1 MPSHVWHAEDSTVRL
16 ELERLSVV
24 VDPLDPAAGLQRLR
38 VDAQPLPDLHPLRVE
53 LPPVEA
59 RRGPPDVDFY
69 VRGGDLIA
77 TYAHRPE
84 RAMLAQ
90 VYWRA
95 ESQTRPRAI
104 AAVELLVSVQT
115 SLLDSCPKLA
125 TRSDV
130 AAREAFQ
137 LTDPARAAF
146 ESVAPQSNR
155 AAPAIPSG
163 GPSCYLFRLGNA
175 KYSYAEMVNPADA
188 QQSRLGISSDETG
201 LRARLAHELF
211 AERLEKGVILRARVL
226 GVLLDRDGDQAAT
239 ARHYAAFLSEPPPL
253 TT

>member
-1 MPSHVWHAEDSTVRL
+1 VWHAEDSTVRL
-16 ELERLSVV
+16 ELARLCAV
-24 VDPLDPAAGLQRLR
+24 VDPLDPAAGLHRLR
-38 VDAQPLPDLHPLRVE
+38 VDAQPLPELHPLRVE

-59 RRGPPDVDFY
+59 RHAPPDVDFY

-84 RAMLAQ
+84 RAMRAQ
-90 VYWRA
+90 IYWRA
-95 ESQTRPRAI
+95 ASRTGPRAI

-130 AAREAFQ
+130 AAREVFQ
-137 LTDPARAAF
+137 LTDPERAAF
-146 ESVAPQSNR
+146 ESVGPPSTR
-155 AAPAIPSG
+155 AALASQSG
-163 GPSCYLFRLGNA
+163 RSSCYLFRLPGA

-188 QQSRLGISSDETG
+188 QQSQLSVPLDEG
-201 LRARLAHELF
+201 ELRAHLAHELF

-226 GVLLDRDGDQAAT
+226 GVLLDRDGDQAA
-239 ARHYAAFLSEPPPL
+239 AAEHYAAFLNEPPPL